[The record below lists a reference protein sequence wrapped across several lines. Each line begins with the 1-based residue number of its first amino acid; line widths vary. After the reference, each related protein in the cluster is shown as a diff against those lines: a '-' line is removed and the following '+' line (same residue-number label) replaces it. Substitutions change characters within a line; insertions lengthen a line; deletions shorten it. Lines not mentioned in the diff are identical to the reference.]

1 MTTVG
6 AVFLPQLP
14 PERLRYVA
22 QAADAAGLDQLWL
35 WEDCFRE
42 SGIAAAAAALA
53 WTERLSVGVGLL
65 PVPLRTVALTAM
77 ELATL
82 HRMFGPR
89 PVIGVGHGVQ
99 DWMGQAGARVGSPLT
114 LLREQL
120 DALRSLLSGTTVTTA
135 GRYVQLD
142 GVGLD
147 WPPPFVPPLYAGGE
161 GPKTLRLTGAHAD
174 GTILVGGTSPDELR
188 AARALVEE
196 GRAEAGR
203 GGHHLIT
210 VYLPAATGTGAQD
223 RMDANA
229 AKWGWPSVEDRTAV
243 GDAATVAAAVGRL
256 AAAGADTVVLQPTD
270 DDPDPEGFVTF
281 AAEVGRLTNA

>member
-14 PERLRYVA
+14 PERLRSVA
-22 QAADAAGLDQLWL
+22 ETADRAGLAQLWL

-65 PVPLRTVALTAM
+65 PVPLRNVALTAM

-82 HRMFGPR
+82 HRLFPGR

-99 DWMGQAGARVGSPLT
+99 DWMGQVGARAGSPLT

-120 DALRSLLSGTTVTTA
+120 DALRQLLAGQTVTTT

-142 GVGLD
+142 RVALD
-147 WPPPFVPPLYAGGE
+147 WPPPQAPLVLAGGE

-174 GTILVGGTSPDELR
+174 GTILVGGTTPDQLRRHRELIEESR
-188 AARALVEE
+188 AA
-196 GRAEAGR
+196 AGR
-203 GGHHLIT
+203 SGPHQVI
-210 VYLPAATGTGAQD
+210 VYLAAATGAD
-223 RMDANA
+223 ARSRMDAEA
-229 AKWGWPSVEDRTAV
+229 ARWGWPSATDRVVA
-243 GDAATVAAAVGRL
+243 GDAATAAAEVARW
-256 AAAGADTVVLQPTD
+256 ADAGADTVILQPTP

-281 AAEVGRLTNA
+281 AAEVGRLTKA